1 MEKPELEIKI
11 RDVDYGPKLKDAFFG
26 IGIMIASSII
36 SYAIVNG
43 KWRGCLDFYHIMDG
57 KVALLKK

>member
-36 SYAIVNG
+36 SYAIVTLMANG
-43 KWRGCLDFYHIMDG
+43 EAVLIFTTSWTER
-57 KVALLKK
+57 